1 MTLLSLFSFDFN
13 LEYFC
18 IQFIML
24 LLLILML
31 ITTNMYYNLLYLFL
45 LIFFSGLIL
54 CTCNNEL
61 TAGFLWVTEIIVVFV
76 MLLLLF
82 YVNIY
87 GDSKKILLKY
97 SFFNFF
103 FLVFFL
109 LLLPL
114 NKDSFEEDIII
125 LYSDLFWINYYDA
138 LNDLALNDFFGFFI
152 SYYFL
157 NTVILTIFGLI
168 LFFGSIACV
177 TLFRLIK
184 VIKFNNVNNF
194 FDTLLFSQTFL
205 YSIFMR
211 KQDLFDQNSFTASIK
226 NIFSKND

>member
-1 MTLLSLFSFDFN
+1 
-13 LEYFC
+13 
-18 IQFIML
+18 
-24 LLLILML
+24 ML

-54 CTCNNEL
+54 CVCNNEL

-82 YVNIY
+82 YVNVY
-87 GDSKKILLKY
+87 GDSKKILIKY
-97 SFFNFF
+97 NFFNFF

-109 LLLPL
+109 ILLPL
-114 NKDSFEEDIII
+114 NRDFFEEDTLI

-138 LNDLALNDFFGFFI
+138 LNDSVLNDFFGFFI

-177 TLFRLIK
+177 TLFRLIR

-211 KQDLFDQNSFTASIK
+211 KQDLFDQNLSTASIK
-226 NIFSKND
+226 NIFAKND